1 MSKILIVEDDPDI
14 LLPLQDDLALE
25 GYQVEGVGD
34 GETALR
40 RLDEDRFDLLLL
52 DVMLPG
58 VDGFGVCRR
67 LRHGGSRL
75 PIVLLTAKAQEAE
88 VVMGLE
94 QGADDYITKP
104 FSPRVLRA
112 RLRAVLRR
120 TDETPPQVQFD
131 DLEVDFERVEL
142 RRAGAVVALTPIEFK
157 LLGTFVRNP
166 GRVLNRQQLL
176 DRVWGEATFI
186 TERVVDTHVA
196 NLRKKIEP
204 EPTQPRYVVSVLG
217 VGYRFESG
225 GADMKIS

>member
-14 LLPLQDDLALE
+14 LLPLQDDLVLE

-58 VDGFGVCRR
+58 VDGFEVCRR

-75 PIVLLTAKAQEAE
+75 PIILLTAKAQEAE

-94 QGADDYITKP
+94 QGADDYVTKP

-204 EPTQPRYVVSVLG
+204 EPKQPRYVVSVLG
-217 VGYRFESG
+217 VGYRFESD
-225 GADMKIS
+225 GADMRIS

>member
-58 VDGFGVCRR
+58 VDGFEVCRR
-67 LRHGGSRL
+67 LRQGGSRL

-88 VVMGLE
+88 VVLGLE

-142 RRAGAVVALTPIEFK
+142 RRGGVAVALTPIEFK

-186 TERVVDTHVA
+186 TERVVDTHIA

-204 EPTQPRYVVSVLG
+204 EPKRPRYVVSVLG

-225 GADMKIS
+225 GADMKTS